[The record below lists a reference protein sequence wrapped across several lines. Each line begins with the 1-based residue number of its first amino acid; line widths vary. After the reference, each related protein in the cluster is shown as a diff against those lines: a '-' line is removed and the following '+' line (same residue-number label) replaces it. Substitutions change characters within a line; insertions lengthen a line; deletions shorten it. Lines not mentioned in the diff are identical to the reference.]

1 MAGGSAPLP
10 DRYSSTLWWILRLR
24 CWRSRGASIIGFLAA
39 WLKVK
44 NRPMSGDNALKRAVA
59 PPVLESYRAE
69 GEITESDDAGAKHQ
83 QPKQAIFKNAGK
95 AWNTYRCAH
104 RNCGAPSLDAS

>member
-1 MAGGSAPLP
+1 
-10 DRYSSTLWWILRLR
+10 
-24 CWRSRGASIIGFLAA
+24 
-39 WLKVK
+39 
-44 NRPMSGDNALKRAVA
+44 MSGDNALKRAVA

-95 AWNTYRCAH
+95 ASGRGRWRTHYIA
-104 RNCGAPSLDAS
+104 AKSSLSALRTLPGLD